1 MNTIVYN
8 RTMIAVNSNLIRRCY
23 CTKHWCLNHK
33 LLYPPITKLSPIFPA
48 SSTNYILNPPS
59 SLPASLSSL
68 QIRDFH
74 LLTAFRA
81 QEPSSKVEETVKRLK
96 EEQEDKEKSVLA
108 VETAEKAV
116 AEKRTIWQK
125 VKAELLHYYHGFRLL
140 GLDMKIAFKLVV
152 RMLQGHELTRRE
164 HRLLVKTTGD
174 MFRLIPFSVFI
185 IVPFMEFLLPV
196 FIKFFPGMLPSTFQ
210 TATDKENKL
219 KQALKV
225 KIEMAKFL
233 QKTLDEMAV
242 QSSDHRSATAKEFSE
257 FFCKLRSTGEVASTE
272 DIMKFSKLFED
283 EITLDSLS
291 RQQLVALCRVL
302 DIQTLGTSNF
312 LRFLL
317 RMKLRNLAADD
328 RVIEKEGVETLTRA
342 ELQQACRARGMRAYG
357 MPENRLRDQ
366 LNQWLD
372 LSIHKKVPPSLLLL
386 SRAMMIPDT
395 IPMSD
400 KLKATISALPDDVLA
415 RTKGAIGDKE
425 GKVDHRTNIEIIK
438 LEEKRIEEERQE
450 QKAQEQKAQEQKAQ
464 EQKAQEQKAQEQK
477 AQEQKAQ
484 EVPEPVVEKEKV
496 PEITTTDVKVLEQAL
511 DSIGQDKKMAV
522 EKEELKELKEEMAE
536 YVEDIQE
543 LDEIKAEAKKVGGSE
558 IEDLKVSKGASR
570 LYKKVNKM
578 ISKMDKVLEELEV
591 EEKQVKEKI
600 EGLKHE
606 EKKVEGDVVEELVR
620 IDELIAAIKKIQ
632 SVPDDE
638 KLNRMQEILGEIDVD
653 RDGAIKIEDVL
664 KVIELIGKDDIKLN
678 KKQMNE
684 LIKLMEKEEVLEVED
699 QIQKALLKESK
710 ESKQSTSTSKS
721 TVPAT
726 PVTKAEKISEEGFIN
741 EIPEISVKATD
752 VANDVQP
759 SKSVKNSKNKVSA
772 TEKKSDPE
780 ELKDPAPIITDS
792 IDKTISSTPPV
803 TSTVPPPKTKKLKD

>member
-1 MNTIVYN
+1 M
-8 RTMIAVNSNLIRRCY
+8 
-23 CTKHWCLNHK
+23 
-33 LLYPPITKLSPIFPA
+33 LLYKQALVSESKTHSVPSITKLSAIFPA
-48 SSTNYILNPPS
+48 PSSSNYMLNPPS
-59 SLPASLSSL
+59 SPSRLSLSSL

-74 LLTAFRA
+74 LSDRLSVPK
-81 QEPSSKVEETVKRLK
+81 EPSSKR
-96 EEQEDKEKSVLA
+96 
-108 VETAEKAV
+108 
-116 AEKRTIWQK
+116 
-125 VKAELLHYYHGFRLL
+125 
-140 GLDMKIAFKLVV
+140 
-152 RMLQGHELTRRE
+152 
-164 HRLLVKTTGD
+164 
-174 MFRLIPFSVFI
+174 
-185 IVPFMEFLLPV
+185 
-196 FIKFFPGMLPSTFQ
+196 Q
-210 TATDKENKL
+210 TKENKL
-219 KQALKV
+219 KQSAESKDRNGEVFTKKLW
-225 KIEMAKFL
+225 
-233 QKTLDEMAV
+233 DEMAV
-242 QSSDHRSATAKEFSE
+242 QSSGSPD
-257 FFCKLRSTGEVASTE
+257 
-272 DIMKFSKLFED
+272 
-283 EITLDSLS
+283 
-291 RQQLVALCRVL
+291 Q
-302 DIQTLGTSNF
+302 
-312 LRFLL
+312 
-317 RMKLRNLAADD
+317 
-328 RVIEKEGVETLTRA
+328 A

-415 RTKGAIGDKE
+415 RTKGAIGDK
-425 GKVDHRTNIEIIK
+425 G
-438 LEEKRIEEERQE
+438 RIEEERQE
-450 QKAQEQKAQEQKAQ
+450 QKAQEA
-464 EQKAQEQKAQEQK
+464 
-477 AQEQKAQ
+477 
-484 EVPEPVVEKEKV
+484 PEPVVQENEKV

-511 DSIGQDKKMAV
+511 DSIGQEKKMAV
-522 EKEELKELKEEMAE
+522 EKEELRRNSREEMAE

-558 IEDLKVSKGASR
+558 IEGSQGFQR
-570 LYKKVNKM
+570 EP
-578 ISKMDKVLEELEV
+578 VLEELEV

-606 EKKVEGDVVEELVR
+606 EKNVEGDVVEELVR
-620 IDELIAAIKKIQ
+620 IDELIAAIKNIQ

-710 ESKQSTSTSKS
+710 ESKLSTTTTTSKS

-726 PVTKAEKISEEGFIN
+726 PVAKAEKISEEGFIN

-752 VANDVQP
+752 VANDVCQP
-759 SKSVKNSKNKVSA
+759 SKSVKNGKNKIS
-772 TEKKSDPE
+772 TKEKKSDPE

-803 TSTVPPPKTKKLKD
+803 TSTVPPPKTKKLKGSKQL